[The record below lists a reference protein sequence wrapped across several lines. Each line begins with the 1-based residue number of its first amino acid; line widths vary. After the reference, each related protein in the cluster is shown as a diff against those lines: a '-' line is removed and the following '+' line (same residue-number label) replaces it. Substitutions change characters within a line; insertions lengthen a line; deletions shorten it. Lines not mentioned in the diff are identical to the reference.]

1 MNKLWVCRS
10 TAENIERAEKYE
22 YFKANERYCLVI
34 TDETPEKMA
43 EVSGDAAKSLTQQ
56 DWAWITAVGEKIKA
70 DKEYEEFT
78 RQTEDFLNRF
88 EAELK
93 KKKEGLTDG
102 RDPGGGTE
110 EY

>member
-1 MNKLWVCRS
+1 MNRLFICRS

-43 EVSGDAAKSLTQQ
+43 EVTGEAAKSLTQQ
-56 DWAWITAVGEKIKA
+56 DWTWINAVGEKIKA
-70 DKEYEEFT
+70 DLEYAEFQ
-78 RQTEDFLNRF
+78 RKQTEFLKRF

-93 KKKEGLTDG
+93 GRMTDAG
-102 RDPGGGTE
+102 NPDGDGTE
-110 EY
+110 